1 MLIRLNP
8 DQQKSRVAFLMANS
22 QQMIPLRANHEE
34 WPESDMDSSNLYLC
48 QKRVREEGGGGGE
61 RGRGG
66 GGKGGRRGGQSV
78 TWIGGRVGPYAS
90 DMINTFVET

>member
-1 MLIRLNP
+1 MSE
-8 DQQKSRVAFLMANS
+8 KS
-22 QQMIPLRANHEE
+22 
-34 WPESDMDSSNLYLC
+34 
-48 QKRVREEGGGGGE
+48 EGGGGGE

-90 DMINTFVET
+90 DMINTFVEI